1 MPPVVVSGGGFGR
14 EINTRKDIRE
24 RTKGDRPG
32 QVKIV
37 LPDVAHD
44 CLRRKS
50 SHGRSRSNAD
60 LRNYASSR
68 YTRIARPRVPV
79 PS

>member
-14 EINTRKDIRE
+14 EINTRKDSRE

-37 LPDVAHD
+37 A
-44 CLRRKS
+44 
-50 SHGRSRSNAD
+50 A
-60 LRNYASSR
+60 
-68 YTRIARPRVPV
+68 
-79 PS
+79 